1 MAERKKCEN
10 CGKYDKFSK
19 GLCKGCWQIKH
30 GKPIRKISVK
40 HQQTINEFKV
50 IAKRFLEKRPY
61 CEAKLKGCTY
71 KATDPHHIAGKISKE
86 QYLNEED
93 LLPVCRSCHTIIEQ
107 MGEDVYGLGFKIRRI

>member
-40 HQQTINEFKV
+40 HQQTINEYSV
-50 IAKRFLEKRPY
+50 IRKEFLEKNPNCQVR
-61 CEAKLKGCTY
+61 LKGCLI
-71 KATDPHHIAGKISKE
+71 KADQIHHQAGKSSKK
-86 QYLNEED
+86 QYLNED
-93 LLPVCRSCHTIIEQ
+93 DFLAVCGNCHSFIEVHP
-107 MGEDVYGLGFKIRRI
+107 EFAKANGFSKSRL

>member
-40 HQQTINEFKV
+40 HQQTINEFKTIV
-50 IAKRFLEKRPY
+50 KRLLEKRPH
-61 CEAKLKGCTY
+61 CEARLKGCTH
-71 KATDPHHIAGKISKE
+71 KATDPHHMAGKPSKE

-93 LLPVCRSCHTIIEQ
+93 LLPVCRSCHDYIELHP
-107 MGEDVYGLGFKIRRI
+107 EFAKANGFSKNRL